1 MGSPLELPGHAPPET
16 THADDK
22 ETHME
27 HPFNMERFVEAQD
40 SGGTYQQALSELQI
54 GDKRGHWMW
63 FVFPQIAGLGSSPTS
78 RKYAISSLAEA
89 QAYLEH
95 DVLGPRL
102 LECSTAIAAHTGRSA
117 VDILGRTDAMKLH
130 SSMTLFLR
138 AAPGETVFKTV
149 LARFFDGEPDAA
161 TDELLAAAR
170 D

>member
-1 MGSPLELPGHAPPET
+1 
-16 THADDK
+16 
-22 ETHME
+22 ME
-27 HPFNMERFVEAQD
+27 HPFNLERFVEAQD

>member
-1 MGSPLELPGHAPPET
+1 MNHHFSL
-16 THADDK
+16 
-22 ETHME
+22 
-27 HPFNMERFVEAQD
+27 ERFVEAQD
-40 SGGTYQQALSELQI
+40 SGGTYGQALSELQL
-54 GDKRGHWMW
+54 GKKSSHWMW
-63 FVFPQIAGLGSSPTS
+63 FIFPQIAGLGSSPTS
-78 RKYAISSLAEA
+78 VRYAISSLAEA

-102 LECSTAIAAHTGRSA
+102 LECSTAIATHTGRSA
-117 VDILGRTDAMKLH
+117 VDILGGIDARKLH

-149 LARFFDGEPDAA
+149 LAHFFDGDPDSA